1 MVNAAF
7 ETLTPQQPK
16 AWKPGDLKANT
27 SWIRP
32 LSEAER
38 AGLLDG
44 LASFKALGIELEDA
58 TGADFAFKNISDLI
72 RDINSQLMGNFGLV
86 VLKHFPI
93 EQLSEDDIKAMYWG
107 FVNHLGV
114 LRPQGKNSALMN
126 HVKNAGGVYRAAGGR
141 GYNTNAELDFHVDFA
156 DYVGLLC
163 IQDAKSGGISR
174 VCSSRAIVQ
183 DMNQRSP
190 ELVQALMEPLYYS
203 RQDEEAAD
211 ELPYYRTPVV
221 AIEQGWFS
229 CRFTRNH
236 IRYASRHEGAS
247 APTEI
252 QNQAMDALDA
262 AADSDLY
269 TFEMRLEPGDLQI
282 LNNHV
287 ALHSRTAYEDYEEP
301 ERKRSLL
308 RSWIATPHSQPL
320 SPLMKDAFHDHRAG
334 AVRGGIKGQMFD
346 ERKRAYTR
354 KAAVF
359 HGMLMD

>member
-1 MVNAAF
+1 MT
-7 ETLTPQQPK
+7 EL
-16 AWKPGDLKANT
+16 
-27 SWIRP
+27 
-32 LSEAER
+32 ER
-38 AGLLDG
+38 TGLLHG
-44 LASFKALGIELEDA
+44 LRSFKASQIALEDA
-58 TGADFAFKNISDLI
+58 TGEDFEFKNIDGLI
-72 RDINSQLMGNFGLV
+72 RDVNEQLMRRFGLV
-86 VLKHFPI
+86 VLKNFPN
-93 EQLSEDDIKAMYWG
+93 EGLFEDDIKAMYWG

-126 HVKNAGGVYRAAGGR
+126 HVKNMGGVYRAAGGR

-174 VCSSRAIVQ
+174 ICSSRTIFSDLYEQ
-183 DMNQRSP
+183 MP
-190 ELVQALMEPLYYS
+190 ELAQALMEPLYYS
-203 RQDEEAAD
+203 RQDEQASD

-236 IRYASRHEGAS
+236 IRYASRHEGAT
-247 APTEI
+247 APTEL
-252 QNQAMDALDA
+252 QDKAMDWIDA
-262 AADSDLY
+262 AAQSNEY

-287 ALHSRTAYEDYEEP
+287 CLHSRTAYEDYEEP

-308 RSWIATPHSQPL
+308 RAWIAIPNGQPL
-320 SPLMKDAFHDHRAG
+320 SPEMKHAFHDHRAG

-346 ERKRAYTR
+346 ERKLSYTR
-354 KAAVF
+354 RAAKF
-359 HGMLMD
+359 HKMLFD

>member
-1 MVNAAF
+1 MNAAF
-7 ETLTPQQPK
+7 DTLVPNQPK
-16 AWKPGDLKANT
+16 AWKPADLKTDT
-27 SWIRP
+27 SWRRP
-32 LSEAER
+32 LTEAER
-38 AGLLDG
+38 AGLLHG
-44 LASFKALGIELEDA
+44 LRSYQASGIELEDA
-58 TGADFAFKNISDLI
+58 TGANFDFKDVDGLI
-72 RDINSQLMGNFGLV
+72 RDINNQLMQNFGLV

-93 EQLSEDDIKAMYWG
+93 EGLSEDDIKALYWG

-126 HVKNAGGVYRAAGGR
+126 HVKNLGGVYRAAGGR

-174 VCSSRAIVQ
+174 VCSSRAIIE
-183 DMNQRSP
+183 DMQRNAP
-190 ELVQALMEPLYYS
+190 ELAQALMEPLYYS
-203 RQDEEAAD
+203 RQDEEAPD

-221 AIEQGWFS
+221 GIEQGWFS

-247 APTEI
+247 APSEI
-252 QNQAMDALDA
+252 QDKAMDWIDSA
-262 AADSDLY
+262 AQSEQY

-287 ALHSRTAYEDYEEP
+287 ALHSRTAYEDYDEP

-308 RSWIATPHSQPL
+308 RSWIAIPHGQPL

-346 ERKRAYTR
+346 ERKQSYTR
-354 KAAVF
+354 RAAEF
-359 HGMLMD
+359 HKMLLD